1 MSYENWKIN
10 KSELEDKLN
19 EYETVAKWC
28 NDGSTY
34 HIDEID
40 DEYIVVPN
48 NEPTDEEITKQRIF
62 ELKKFL
68 SDTDYI
74 VIKISEGVATKEEY
88 SEVLIQRQKCREEIN
103 ELEKIFHEA
112 IDNIN

>member
-1 MSYENWKIN
+1 MSYENWKIK

-19 EYETVAKWC
+19 EYEMVANWC
-28 NDGSTY
+28 NDNGTY

-48 NEPTDEEITKQRIF
+48 NEPTDEEIAKQRIS

-74 VIKISEGVATKEEY
+74 IIKISEGAATKEEY
-88 SEVLIQRQKCREEIN
+88 ADVIAQRQKCREEIN
-103 ELEKIFHEA
+103 ELEK
-112 IDNIN
+112 NIS